1 MFVNPF
7 SGEGQACKVYNTK
20 IAHVF
25 QIAGIT
31 TTVTGELYLFS
42 FI

>member
-31 TTVTGELYLFS
+31 TTVTGKLYFV
-42 FI
+42 